1 MNDKTKFKELTV
13 YSYDVRLKE
22 KRSTKSMKDTVF
34 VDLMKNNLYLIEVY
48 INAINIITFISTIN
62 RYIKEGNVIPIVANW
77 SSQIYLRIAISQHLV
92 YDNSFRI
99 TDNILS
105 FLLMIGLL
113 HISLNSCELI
123 FL

>member
-77 SSQIYLRIAISQHLV
+77 SSQIYLRIAISQYLV